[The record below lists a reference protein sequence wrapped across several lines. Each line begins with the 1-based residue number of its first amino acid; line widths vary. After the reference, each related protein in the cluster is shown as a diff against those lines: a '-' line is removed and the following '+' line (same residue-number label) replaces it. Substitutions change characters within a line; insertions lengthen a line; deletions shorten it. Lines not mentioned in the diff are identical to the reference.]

1 MRLWRYFRSDN
12 MMAKQSG
19 SNETE
24 KKHNP
29 KKTRKQDVN
38 EKKKNEECFAQQR
51 HVRLLLGI
59 IVGSGTFNSNMYH
72 IVF

>member
-1 MRLWRYFRSDN
+1 

-38 EKKKNEECFAQQR
+38 EKNKMRSVLHNSDMS
-51 HVRLLLGI
+51 VYYWVLL
-59 IVGSGTFNSNMYH
+59 
-72 IVF
+72 

>member
-38 EKKKNEECFAQQR
+38 K
-51 HVRLLLGI
+51 
-59 IVGSGTFNSNMYH
+59 
-72 IVF
+72 

>member
-38 EKKKNEECFAQQR
+38 EKKKMRSVLHNSDMF
-51 HVRLLLGI
+51 VYYWVLL
-59 IVGSGTFNSNMYH
+59 
-72 IVF
+72 